1 MHRMERRDGDFMD
14 KVQTEIL
21 PKFPLFYRERLAA
34 CSFLRLCEIRFRAQ
48 RPVMLY
54 YHNRKKFLSIHG
66 GETNQRS
73 DAVIAGQEDIASI
86 VNAFCKGSVYAYQN
100 YLKDGFI
107 PLCGGH
113 RIGISGKAV
122 MDGERIINV
131 EEFSGVNIRIA
142 KEFIGSADSCMPHI
156 YDCCRLSNTVIIS
169 PPGYGKTTV
178 LRDIARQ
185 LSENYKVVIVD
196 ERSELAASS
205 KGVPQFDIGDQTD
218 VLEGFPKPMGMLHA
232 LRSLSPD
239 VIVTDEIG
247 TEADLLAISA
257 LLKGGCKIIT
267 SMHGYSIDEALL
279 KKRKLMEQFDTA
291 ILLGKVHGIPEVVQ
305 CRKL

>member
-1 MHRMERRDGDFMD
+1 MHRMERKDGDFMD
-14 KVQTEIL
+14 KVRTEIL
-21 PKFPLFYRERLAA
+21 PKFPLFYQERLAG
-34 CSFLRLCEIRFRAQ
+34 CSFLDLCEIRFRAQ

-54 YHNRKKFLSIHG
+54 YHNRNGFLSVHG
-66 GETNQRS
+66 GETNRRD
-73 DAVIAGQEDIASI
+73 DAVIAGQEDIACI

-122 MDGERIINV
+122 MDGERMIHV
-131 EEFSGVNIRIA
+131 EEFSGINIRIA
-142 KEFIGSADSCMPHI
+142 REFIGSADGCMPHI
-156 YDCCRLSNTVIIS
+156 FHDCQLLNTVIIS
-169 PPGYGKTTV
+169 PPGYGKTTI

-185 LSENYKVVIVD
+185 LSKDYKVVIVD
-196 ERSELAASS
+196 ERYELAATS

-218 VLEGFPKPMGMLHA
+218 VLDGFPKSIGMLHA

-247 TEADLLAISA
+247 TEADLRAIDA
-257 LLKGGCKIIT
+257 LLKGGCKIVT
-267 SMHGYSIDEALL
+267 SMHGYSLDEALL

-291 ILLGKVHGIPEVVQ
+291 ILLGKIHGIPEVVQ
-305 CRKL
+305 CRKQ